1 MKLNILDINNIEYLY
16 AGSELNNYYDFSDVL
31 KIYRLVRVIRIY
43 DKKEMLIVTD
53 KIKCVYEVE

>member
-1 MKLNILDINNIEYLY
+1 MKLIILDINNMEYLY
-16 AGSELNNYYDFSDVL
+16 DGSELNDYHDFADVL
-31 KIYRLVRVIRIY
+31 KIYRLVRVKRIY